1 MNYKKTTF
9 DYKENK
15 QMWISQYWK
24 EFELLDAYD
33 GYKLEKW
40 KDIKLLRPDPQVVW
54 KTQKT
59 NNVKVDAKY
68 FRSKKGGGEWKFY
81 KKLPEDWEINY
92 RDLKFKVRPT
102 GFKHT
107 GLFPEQAVNWD
118 FARETIKKGK
128 SIIKGRNPNI
138 LNLFAYT
145 GGATVACLK
154 EGADVCHLDASK
166 SIVTWAKSNVALN
179 NLENKNVRFIVDDAK
194 KFVEREIKRGK
205 KYDGIIMDPPS
216 YGRGPNGEL
225 WKIEDEIFDLI
236 VSCSKLFSDTPLFFI
251 INTYTTGLSNT
262 VMKNILN
269 VSVKSKI
276 GGYVDADEIGF
287 KATESGL
294 YLPCGSTA
302 RWSTFE

>member
-1 MNYKKTTF
+1 
-9 DYKENK
+9 
-15 QMWISQYWK
+15 MWISQYWND
-24 EFELLDAYD
+24 FELLDAYD
-33 GYKLEKW
+33 GYKLERW
-40 KDIKLLRPDPQVVW
+40 KNVKLLRPDPQVVW
-54 KTQKT
+54 KNKKVGKEQ
-59 NNVKVDAKY
+59 VDAKY
-68 FRSKKGGGEWKFY
+68 FRSNKGGGEWKFY
-81 KKLPEDWEINY
+81 KKLPEEWEIEY
-92 RDLKFKVRPT
+92 RDLKFTVRPT

-118 FARETIKKGK
+118 FARSMIKSGRDK
-128 SIIKGRNPNI
+128 IKGRNPNV

-166 SIVTWAKSNVALN
+166 SIVTWAKKNVSLN
-179 NLENKNVRFIVDDAK
+179 GLENKNVRFIVDDAQ

-225 WKIEDEIFDLI
+225 WKIEDKIYDLI
-236 VSCSKLFSDTPLFFI
+236 TSCISLFSDTPLFFI

-262 VMKNILN
+262 VMENILN
-269 VSVKSKI
+269 LTMKKKF
-276 GGYVDADEIGF
+276 GGNVMADEIGF
-287 KATESGL
+287 LAKESGI

-302 RWSTFE
+302 RWGAEFNETEK